1 MEKEINIDIERL
13 LRSKSWSQLNA
24 EDLLQVKEYLSTEQE
39 YEAMRA
45 LVLELRSAVQT
56 DEALKPASEI
66 RDNLLAA
73 FDAEQSK
80 RRALWWNGLLIS
92 MKDKLR
98 FDIPAIR
105 YGVSGAFVL
114 LLLFV
119 AFRFF
124 TNGDAHPDVIVK
136 NETAP
141 VLNPAQNNDSVANE
155 IQFAVNTDS
164 SSIENEAP
172 LIQEQELRMPVTQQ
186 PQTNSLATTVD
197 QAPMVD
203 TTAAVANVMIDSS
216 NIAALAVSPV
226 NAFLTSG
233 SATAVTINATAPLN
247 YTWSNTTF
255 TDAGSSIVVGTAV
268 YSVGPEKTRPLASDA
283 GLVRT
288 YYSLR

>member
-13 LRSKSWSQLNA
+13 LRSKSWSQLNT
-24 EDLLQVKEYLSTEQE
+24 DDMRQVKDYLNTEQE

-92 MKDKLR
+92 LKDKLR

-105 YGVSGAFVL
+105 YGVSGAFVV

-124 TNGDAHPDVIVK
+124 TNGDAHPNVIVK

-141 VLNPAQNNDSVANE
+141 VVNPAQNNDSVANE
-155 IQFAVNTDS
+155 MQVAVNTDS
-164 SSIENEAP
+164 SSIENTAA

-186 PQTNSLATTVD
+186 PQSNTLATTVD
-197 QAPMVD
+197 QSPMVD
-203 TTAAVANVMIDSS
+203 SAAAVANVMIDSS
-216 NIAALAVSPV
+216 NIATLAVWPA
-226 NAFLTSG
+226 NALLSSG
-233 SATAVTINATAPLN
+233 SATVLTNSATAPMN

-268 YSVGPEKTRPLASDA
+268 YSVGPEKTRPLSSDA
-283 GLVRT
+283 GLVHT